1 MIRKFEIF
9 VSGNQ
14 KELKK
19 ERLAVKEAILD
30 NAVLRRFFDVFIFE
44 GLIER

>member
-1 MIRKFEIF
+1 MIKKFKVFISDNE
-9 VSGNQ
+9 

-30 NAVLRRFFDVFIFE
+30 NAVLRRFLDVFILE
-44 GLIER
+44 